1 MPSSSPPTSPS
12 APEARALRAL
22 GARVRELR
30 HAGALTLAELAE
42 RTGLSARYLVSL
54 EGGDGNISLLRLFP
68 LADALGVSA
77 AELVASAEEARGR
90 DSAEKKR
97 TVALVGLRGA
107 GKTSVGRALAERL
120 EVPFVELDGLIAER
134 AGMSLSMIFEMHGE
148 AHFRRLERESLE
160 HLLGLGK
167 PLVLA
172 TGGSLVTADDTY
184 ALLRRSAHTVWLK
197 ARAEE
202 HWDRVVA
209 QGDGRPMKGRANAMN
224 ELRSLLKTR
233 APLYG
238 LAEMTVETGEA
249 EVARIAEL
257 LGHRFSPAEATPNA
271 PCSDRT
277 QPTTPR
283 GAKPRS
289 SAAAPA
295 AIPASAHSKRAATAP
310 GQKRVR

>member
-1 MPSSSPPTSPS
+1 M
-12 APEARALRAL
+12 
-22 GARVRELR
+22 RELR
-30 HAGALTLAELAE
+30 HAGALTLAELAA

-68 LADALGVSA
+68 LAHALGVSA
-77 AELVASAEEARGR
+77 SELVASAEDARAR
-90 DSAEKKR
+90 DPAEKKR

-238 LAEMTVETGEA
+238 LAEVTVETSET

-257 LGHRFSPAEATPNA
+257 LGHRFSPSAATPDGPSPA
-271 PCSDRT
+271 QA
-277 QPTTPR
+277 QPTTQR

-289 SAAAPA
+289 SETATSTIPRRTSAA
-295 AIPASAHSKRAATAP
+295 RER
-310 GQKRVR
+310 KRVR